1 MAVTAPRLWLE
12 GALVDAADAK
22 LPLMA
27 HAAQRGSLV
36 FDVGSFHPTP
46 RGPAL
51 FRAREHVARFLRSA
65 RMVGL
70 ELAYGEEEL
79 LRASIEV
86 VRATG
91 RDEGL
96 VRWSGFFTVGE
107 PDLLPRSSRGH
118 VAIAAQLLEETGV
131 PKPIRV
137 ATFPDACK
145 AAPEALDPS
154 VKVGAAYLGPMLH
167 RRRAKDAGADDIIL
181 LDREGHIAEAPVSNV
196 FAVAGGAV
204 WTPPLRYVLG
214 GVTRASVLAIAR
226 AEGIP
231 VREEP
236 LPLEMFWGADEA
248 FLSGTS
254 LPLAPISHV
263 DGRALRVA
271 PGPVTAHLTRRLIA
285 IQSGNDE
292 GFGAWLT
299 HVGA

>member
-12 GALVDAADAK
+12 GALVDATDAK
-22 LPLMA
+22 LPVMA

-36 FDVGSFHPTP
+36 FDAGSFHPTP

-51 FRAREHVARFLRSA
+51 FRAREHIARFLRSA
-65 RMVGL
+65 RAVGL
-70 ELAYGEEEL
+70 ELSYGEEEL
-79 LRASIEV
+79 LRASVEV

-96 VRWSGFFTVGE
+96 VRWSAFFTAGA

-118 VAIAAQLLEETGV
+118 VAIAGQLLEEPGV

-137 ATFPDACK
+137 ATFPDARK

-167 RRRAKDAGADDIIL
+167 RRRAKAAGADDIVL
-181 LDREGHIAEAPVSNV
+181 LDREGHIAEAPVANV
-196 FAVAGGAV
+196 FAVVGGAV
-204 WTPPLRYVLG
+204 WTPPLRYVLAG
-214 GVTRASVLAIAR
+214 ITRDSVLALAR

-236 LPLEMFWGADEA
+236 LPLETFRNADEV

-263 DGRALRVA
+263 DGRALGPA
-271 PGPVTAHLTRRLIA
+271 PGPVTARLTQRFLA
-285 IQSGNDE
+285 IHSGSDE
-292 GFGAWLT
+292 AFREWLT
-299 HVGA
+299 YV

>member
-12 GALVDAADAK
+12 GTLVDATDAK
-22 LPLMA
+22 LPIMA

-46 RGPAL
+46 RGAAL
-51 FRAREHVARFLRSA
+51 FRAREHIARFLRSA
-65 RMVGL
+65 RTVGL

-79 LRASIEV
+79 LRAAVEV

-96 VRWSGFFTVGE
+96 VRWSGVFTTGE
-107 PDLLPRSSRGH
+107 PDLLPRTSRGS
-118 VAIAAQLLEETGV
+118 VAVAAQLLEAPGV
-131 PKPIRV
+131 PQPLRV
-137 ATFPDACK
+137 ATFSDARK
-145 AAPEALDPS
+145 TAPEALDPS

-167 RRRAKDAGADDIIL
+167 RRRAKDAGADDIVL

-196 FAVAGGAV
+196 FAVVGGAV

-214 GVTRASVLAIAR
+214 GITRDSVLAIAR

-236 LPLEMFWGADEA
+236 LPLETFRSADEA

-263 DGRALRVA
+263 DGRTMSAA

-285 IQSGNDE
+285 IQSGDDAA
-292 GFGAWLT
+292 FGEWLT
-299 HVGA
+299 HAV

>member
-1 MAVTAPRLWLE
+1 MAVTAPRLWLD
-12 GALVDAADAK
+12 GALVDIAGAT

-65 RMVGL
+65 QAVGL
-70 ELAYGEEEL
+70 ELAYAEEEL

-96 VRWSGFFTVGE
+96 VRWSGFFATSE
-107 PDLLPRSSRGH
+107 PDLLPRSLRGR
-118 VAIAAQLLEETGV
+118 VAVAAQLLEEPGV

-145 AAPEALDPS
+145 APPEALDPS

-167 RRRAKDAGADDIIL
+167 RRRARAAGADDIIL
-181 LDREGHIAEAPVSNV
+181 LDREGHVAEAPVSNV
-196 FAVAGGAV
+196 FAVVGGEV

-214 GVTRASVLAIAR
+214 GITRASVLAVAR

-236 LPLEMFWGADEA
+236 LPLETFRSADEA

-254 LPLAPISHV
+254 MPMTPISHV
-263 DGRALRVA
+263 DGRAMGVA
-271 PGPVTAHLTRRLIA
+271 PGPVTARLLRRLVA
-285 IQSGNDE
+285 IQSGDDE
-292 GFGAWLT
+292 AFGAWLSY
-299 HVGA
+299 V

>member
-1 MAVTAPRLWLE
+1 MTVTAPRLWLD
-12 GALVDAADAK
+12 GALVDAAGAT
-22 LPLMA
+22 LPVMA

-51 FRAREHVARFLRSA
+51 FRAREHIARFLRSA
-65 RMVGL
+65 RAVGL

-79 LRASIEV
+79 LRASVEV

-91 RDEGL
+91 KDEGL
-96 VRWSGFFTVGE
+96 VRWSGLLTASE
-107 PDLLPRSSRGH
+107 PDLMPRSWHGR
-118 VAIAAQLLEETGV
+118 VAVAAQLLEEPGL
-131 PKPIRV
+131 PKPVRV

-145 AAPEALDPS
+145 AAPDALDPS
-154 VKVGAAYLGPMLH
+154 VKVSAAYLGPLLH
-167 RRRAKDAGADDIIL
+167 RRRAKAAGADDIIL

-196 FAVAGGAV
+196 FAVVQGAM

-214 GVTRASVLAIAR
+214 GITRASVLAVAR

-236 LPLEMFWGADEA
+236 LPLDTFRSADEA

-263 DGRALRVA
+263 DGRAMSAA

-285 IQSGNDE
+285 IQSG
-292 GFGAWLT
+292 
-299 HVGA
+299 